1 MLAGVVALPLV
12 AFLILMLWGCRL
24 HNVLVGVIGVGSIVL
39 SLLLTVAILN
49 FSSYDFLLG
58 EYYQETLWS
67 WIPPMNIAFRLDKL
81 SIIMT
86 LVITSVASLVSL
98 YSMKFMANDPGFAR
112 FFACINLFVF
122 AMLVLVLADN
132 LLLLFVGWEGV
143 GLCSYLLIGF
153 WYQDNSACAAAN
165 KAFITTRIG
174 DVFLLLGMAL
184 LFASLGT
191 LNIADMLAQ
200 SSIRWPKDSL
210 LPTLAGFLMLAG
222 AVGKSAQFPLQTW
235 LPDAMK
241 GPTPVS
247 ALIHAATMVT
257 AGVYLLART
266 SPLLAN
272 SSLAQEAVL
281 FVGAITMLM
290 GSFSA
295 LAQSDLKRAL
305 AYSTMSQIGMML
317 MAIGLNSPSAAMFH
331 FMTHAFFKALLFLC
345 AGVVGE
351 AMHHEYNMS
360 KLGGLRHSMPFTFIC
375 FVIGCSSLAGLPFV
389 TAGFFSKDQILKSAF
404 AAQNPIWWMI
414 LLLGVFLT
422 ALYSFRII
430 AMVFLG
436 KAGHSPSY
444 SPGWMMYVPLTILSF
459 LSIASGYIERP
470 LLRFLGKGHD
480 NIGASIILMASVAS
494 VFGIILSLVIYRGKA
509 RNYELPLFRIG
520 FGFDALYQAVL
531 VKPYIRFAAF
541 AHNDAFVVIYTM
553 LSHLTYSLNR
563 LITLSQSGRIG
574 QYLVVLVASAIAVM
588 GIMVIS

>member
-174 DVFLLLGMAL
+174 DVFLLLAMAL
-184 LFASLGT
+184 LFVSLGT

-210 LPTLAGFLMLAG
+210 LRR
-222 AVGKSAQFPLQTW
+222 S
-235 LPDAMK
+235 
-241 GPTPVS
+241 
-247 ALIHAATMVT
+247 
-257 AGVYLLART
+257 R
-266 SPLLAN
+266 
-272 SSLAQEAVL
+272 
-281 FVGAITMLM
+281 
-290 GSFSA
+290 
-295 LAQSDLKRAL
+295 
-305 AYSTMSQIGMML
+305 
-317 MAIGLNSPSAAMFH
+317 
-331 FMTHAFFKALLFLC
+331 
-345 AGVVGE
+345 
-351 AMHHEYNMS
+351 
-360 KLGGLRHSMPFTFIC
+360 
-375 FVIGCSSLAGLPFV
+375 
-389 TAGFFSKDQILKSAF
+389 
-404 AAQNPIWWMI
+404 
-414 LLLGVFLT
+414 
-422 ALYSFRII
+422 
-430 AMVFLG
+430 
-436 KAGHSPSY
+436 
-444 SPGWMMYVPLTILSF
+444 
-459 LSIASGYIERP
+459 
-470 LLRFLGKGHD
+470 
-480 NIGASIILMASVAS
+480 
-494 VFGIILSLVIYRGKA
+494 
-509 RNYELPLFRIG
+509 
-520 FGFDALYQAVL
+520 
-531 VKPYIRFAAF
+531 
-541 AHNDAFVVIYTM
+541 
-553 LSHLTYSLNR
+553 
-563 LITLSQSGRIG
+563 
-574 QYLVVLVASAIAVM
+574 
-588 GIMVIS
+588 